1 MRSCQGSRKRKLVV
15 LDVLQVVR
23 LEHRGR
29 WERQGVGSQ
38 ARRAWWAMEMSL
50 DFIPSAIGN
59 HWMGLSKVI
68 YE

>member
-1 MRSCQGSRKRKLVV
+1 M

-29 WERQGVGSQ
+29 WERQGVGSR